1 MIFQSNLKMG
11 NSDSK
16 KRPTKTSTANA
27 NNDSYE
33 YYEQNSEDDLK
44 VQSGGRS
51 DVIIQKSGLG
61 LSQNPVQQSR
71 NPNQGKNSN

>member
-1 MIFQSNLKMG
+1 MG

-16 KRPTKTSTANA
+16 KRPTKPKTANS

-51 DVIIQKSGLG
+51 EAIIQKSGLG
-61 LSQNPVQQSR
+61 LSQNPINQSR
-71 NPNQGKNSN
+71 NPNQGKTSN